1 MFIFVLVLFVGGVL
15 RPFLAEKL
23 PASHLTVFLLIH
35 FCSARTFTLTS
46 FFSRLHRSYMNYV
59 RTHYVT
65 DEHIV
70 RKMHRW
76 KWCFSCIHEWNWTHF
91 KKIAR
96 VLLSVCVRKCAFL
109 CVQRLTLGTQFFFFT
124 LGHFINHNN
133 WIFWFQFF
141 FFAHCFIFFI
151 IIFIPYLLANLLLSY
166 PELLSKKFKVY
177 FTSFSTM

>member
-1 MFIFVLVLFVGGVL
+1 MVVLNGFRVEFSDFHFFFSSSLFHFMFIFVLVLFVGGVL

-96 VLLSVCVRKCAFL
+96 VLLCVCVSVCSKVDIRHAIL
-109 CVQRLTLGTQFFFFT
+109 FFHSWPFYK
-124 LGHFINHNN
+124 
-133 WIFWFQFF
+133 
-141 FFAHCFIFFI
+141 
-151 IIFIPYLLANLLLSY
+151 P
-166 PELLSKKFKVY
+166 
-177 FTSFSTM
+177 